1 LKVTVRAFGDLI
13 KILGSEIVVE
23 LEPGSKIEDLA
34 LKLGEKAGK
43 PTRDRIGDHDLT
55 GPEFNV
61 LLNGRNILT
70 LEGLMTPLKH
80 GDIVALFPP
89 LVGG

>member
-1 LKVTVRAFGDLI
+1 LRVTVRAFGDLI
-13 KILGSEIVVE
+13 KILGSETVVE
-23 LEPGSKIEDLA
+23 LQPGSKIEDLV
-34 LKLGEKAGK
+34 LRLGEKTGK
-43 PTRDRIGDHDLT
+43 PAKDRIGDHDMT

-70 LEGLMTPLKH
+70 LKGLMTPLRN

>member
-1 LKVTVRAFGDLI
+1 M
-13 KILGSEIVVE
+13 
-23 LEPGSKIEDLA
+23 
-34 LKLGEKAGK
+34 
-43 PTRDRIGDHDLT
+43 T

-61 LLNGRNILT
+61 LLNGRNILI
-70 LEGLMTPLKH
+70 LKGLMTPLRN